1 MGAAFTWLSR
11 PPIFWRTSEGGCC
24 FLAARQLGNMP
35 VVQVN
40 KIVCQK
46 ADLTKQ
52 QTITNYGELWR
63 WRIRM
68 SKVASVLDR
77 AAAIRKLEAT
87 LPKF

>member
-1 MGAAFTWLSR
+1 
-11 PPIFWRTSEGGCC
+11 
-24 FLAARQLGNMP
+24 MP

-87 LPKF
+87 LPKFQLYKDMQLSEITIEYY